1 MNLSFSLS
9 FDPFFFLFFF
19 RFAFVSSLEPVSHLP
34 ARARRRIS
42 HDAFTNIRTDASRA
56 RKPASDRRHERVPA
70 SSSTARNT
78 NNPSLPPRFSRRTRI
93 PRTDR
98 TRYCTLGY
106 LCAFRVYLATGD
118 KQISRARRTH
128 PVVSLSFT
136 PTPGR
141 RTLSYL
147 SLFLSLACSPARFL
161 SYCRCLFCRLKDL
174 PADDLSFPRSLSLV

>member
-9 FDPFFFLFFF
+9 FDRFFSCFFF

-42 HDAFTNIRTDASRA
+42 HDVFTNIRTDASRA

-70 SSSTARNT
+70 SSSTARTLTTPHCSTILTSNED
-78 NNPSLPPRFSRRTRI
+78 PEDGSYAILHTRI
-93 PRTDR
+93 FMRVS
-98 TRYCTLGY
+98 
-106 LCAFRVYLATGD
+106 RVYLATGD

-136 PTPGR
+136 PTPDAGPSPICPCFSFSLVR
-141 RTLSYL
+141 PLDF
-147 SLFLSLACSPARFL
+147 SLF
-161 SYCRCLFCRLKDL
+161 
-174 PADDLSFPRSLSLV
+174 ADASSAD